1 VDDIIQQLAERTGL
15 PIDQAGKALEG
26 LLSILKERLPGG
38 LGEQVAALLS
48 GQGGDNPLAGRD
60 WSVDSGTCSA
70 AISRS
75 RRPSLR
81 EEARTR
87 SARLN
92 TPRRCRR
99 GSP

>member
-48 GQGGDNPLAGRD
+48 GQGGDNPLAGLVGGLGD
-60 WSVDSGTCSA
+60 MLGGDKPESQA
-70 AISRS
+70 
-75 RRPSLR
+75 
-81 EEARTR
+81 
-87 SARLN
+87 
-92 TPRRCRR
+92 
-99 GSP
+99 